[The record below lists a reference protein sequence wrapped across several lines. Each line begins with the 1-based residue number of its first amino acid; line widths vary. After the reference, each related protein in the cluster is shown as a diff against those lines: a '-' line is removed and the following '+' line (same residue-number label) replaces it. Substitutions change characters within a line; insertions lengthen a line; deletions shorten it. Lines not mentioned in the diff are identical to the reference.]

1 MERMPSLDLV
11 LDRLD
16 DERDRQLTHFEG
28 QDTKAGVLLGFSG
41 VLVALRPTGQSALV
55 LTGVVLSA
63 FAAVAALTVLWPRR
77 FPAQDGPRL
86 RRYLAADERLTKLT
100 LVDSSLAMLTQAAWL
115 LERKARALKIGFV
128 LLLMSVVS
136 LALSATL

>member
-1 MERMPSLDLV
+1 MAR
-11 LDRLD
+11 
-16 DERDRQLTHFEG
+16 G
-28 QDTKAGVLLGFSG
+28 
-41 VLVALRPTGQSALV
+41 
-55 LTGVVLSA
+55 
-63 FAAVAALTVLWPRR
+63 AVP
-77 FPAQDGPRL
+77 QL